1 MSDIDDTDDN
11 DDFHKDRN
19 ELSYGELLNDLR
31 NNQNKNLKWLLE
43 EFEIQFDAQLNETK
57 KDETRPVELVK
68 KMIPYFLRLI
78 NDEGTN
84 RSEICP
90 IWINSSATPI
100 P

>member
-43 EFEIQFDAQLNETK
+43 ELKF
-57 KDETRPVELVK
+57 
-68 KMIPYFLRLI
+68 
-78 NDEGTN
+78 
-84 RSEICP
+84 
-90 IWINSSATPI
+90 NSMHN
-100 P
+100 